1 MCLQSPAALEALAKV
16 ADRMAA
22 ADLPDTEPDA
32 DAVARFTSAMDDD
45 LGSPQALA
53 VIFDAVRDAN
63 RALDAEDDGSAA
75 GLHAAAI
82 QLAGA
87 LGLELGS
94 AAAPARAVGDAEDDE
109 IDALVDERLAAR
121 AAKNFGRA
129 DRIRD
134 ELAARGIV
142 LEDSARGTSWH
153 RG

>member
-1 MCLQSPAALEALAKV
+1 MAPSFSGAFGVDHIEEGSFPFRAAPGEQRTA
-16 ADRMAA
+16 
-22 ADLPDTEPDA
+22 
-32 DAVARFTSAMDDD
+32 
-45 LGSPQALA
+45 
-53 VIFDAVRDAN
+53 
-63 RALDAEDDGSAA
+63 AA

-109 IDALVDERLAAR
+109 IDALVDERLVAR
-121 AAKNFGRA
+121 AAKDFGRA

-142 LEDSARGTSWH
+142 LEDSARGTAWH